1 MIFFV
6 ATILLFNL
14 LFFWANAN
22 IDSYFFW
29 AFGQYLATGNYP
41 FLPDFTYARP
51 TTMAPPMMSAI
62 MAITQFTPVAALLIR
77 IVQTILLSSTAY
89 ILFLL
94 LKRSFS
100 KKASTVIACLFILIP
115 GNLVYVNYLMS
126 EILAQFFI
134 TLVLY
139 LLLTKKYSLA
149 FFWAAVGMLSKYAVI
164 LYAPIAL
171 LFPARKR
178 FSFILAGIFVTAGW
192 ISINYSITGSIG
204 LSDLRGGHLYN
215 NVVWVAGITP
225 SEDSIAMKKLRSF
238 VPQNVDIRK
247 AYWDLQTFILPKV
260 GNNFAVFDGILGT
273 VATLAIKEH
282 PIRYG
287 GSVIQNFIA
296 LHGNTLPYW
305 ENLGHF
311 GKPQGAY
318 PLNCDPLGNI
328 ALCKPPIPT
337 SWSIPVWNAV
347 IGLSNGFYRYLWPI
361 IMVIFFVSLLRGNIL
376 SLLYVSVVLLHA
388 ALEHHD
394 TRYLIPFYPQIVLV
408 IALGIKGIL
417 FHI

>member
-6 ATILLFNL
+6 ATILLFNI

-29 AFGQYLATGNYP
+29 AFGQYLTTGNYP

-62 MAITQFTPVAALLIR
+62 MAITQFTPVAALFIRLI
-77 IVQTILLSSTAY
+77 QTVLLSSTAY

-94 LKRSFS
+94 LNRSFS

-149 FFWAAVGMLSKYAVI
+149 FFWAAVGMLSKYAII

-204 LSDLRGGHLYN
+204 LSDLRGGHLWN
-215 NVVWVAGITP
+215 NVVWVAGIG
-225 SEDSIAMKKLRSF
+225 SE
-238 VPQNVDIRK
+238 IRK
-247 AYWDLQTFILPKV
+247 PYWEMQKDILPTV
-260 GNNFAVFDGILGT
+260 NNNFAAFDAKLG
-273 VATLAIKEH
+273 AKAMQAIREH
-282 PIRYG
+282 PIQYII
-287 GSVIQNFIA
+287 SVFKGFFV

-318 PLNCDPLGNI
+318 PLNCDPLGTI
-328 ALCKPPIPT
+328 HLCKALIPAT
-337 SWSIPVWNAV
+337 WSIPVWNAF
-347 IGLSNGFYRYLWPI
+347 IFLSNGFYRYIWPI
-361 IMVIFFVSLLRGNIL
+361 IMIIFFVSLLRGKIL

-394 TRYLIPFYPQIVLV
+394 TRYLIPFYPQIVLM
-408 IALGIKGIL
+408 IALGIKGML
-417 FHI
+417 FRI